1 MQIFRFY
8 ANFGTIERLNSAFGD
23 VLAPYPS
30 VIECAVG
37 LCNFK
42 REDYIMQSQCVAW
55 GLYCA
60 ISSVAWGL
68 HYLKRCL
75 GDCII

>member
-42 REDYIMQSQCVAW
+42 REDYIMQSQCVA
-55 GLYCA
+55 GDCIVQSQALPA
-60 ISSVAWGL
+60 GL
-68 HYLKRCL
+68 HY
-75 GDCII
+75 IIPSAGYIM